1 MNKAEL
7 VERVSEATGQAK
19 SEVDNSL
26 RAILGVIT
34 EELSKGNKITLVGF
48 GTFERRNRKARTGV
62 NPQNPTQKIKI
73 PAKKA
78 PAFTAGSELK
88 SAVQTGKAPSLAGIK
103 KIAATKSAAKAKV
116 KAVKTT
122 KKKAAGGAKKKAKR

>member
-7 VERVSEATGQAK
+7 VDRVSEATGQAK

-116 KAVKTT
+116 KAAKAP
-122 KKKAAGGAKKKAKR
+122 KKKAAGAKKKAKR

>member
-7 VERVSEATGQAK
+7 VDRVSDATGQSK

-88 SAVQTGKAPSLAGIK
+88 SAVQTGKAPSLSNIK

-116 KAVKTT
+116 KVAKTAS
-122 KKKAAGGAKKKAKR
+122 KKKAGGKKKAKR